1 MLREHHVVITKLVFD
16 SAGAQVYRQAKDDV
30 VRFSQAETGASG
42 GRISGT
48 VAVPGPGT
56 YELELDIRDMA
67 GSQALTHRVTFSVD

>member
-1 MLREHHVVITKLVFD
+1 VITTLVFD
-16 SAGAQVYRQAKDDV
+16 SAGAPVYRQAKDDV